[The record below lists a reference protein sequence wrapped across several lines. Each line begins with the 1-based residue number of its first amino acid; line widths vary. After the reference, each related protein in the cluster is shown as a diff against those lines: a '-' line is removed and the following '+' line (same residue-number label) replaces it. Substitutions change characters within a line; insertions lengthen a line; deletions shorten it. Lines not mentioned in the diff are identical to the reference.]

1 MATSNPEAKPHSMP
15 GDKCQDPATVSSQ
28 NAMPQE
34 PAEAV
39 ASDLEGYSLSSDD
52 HDEEEEEQQV
62 PFEPFEK
69 VPLEP

>member
-1 MATSNPEAKPHSMP
+1 MP
-15 GDKCQDPATVSSQ
+15 RPR
-28 NAMPQE
+28 AMPSGSE
-34 PAEAV
+34 EAEA
-39 ASDLEGYSLSSDD
+39 SLPDGCPMHLLSTDD